1 LYHKNTTHTTLR
13 REKFDKKR
21 PPLGGFW
28 GISIYST
35 VKDPGNR
42 GAAMKQ
48 RAHKTA
54 IEKSA
59 QK

>member
-35 VKDPGNR
+35 VKDPDLPGNLR
-42 GAAMKQ
+42 QNKQ
-48 RAHKTA
+48 LAEN
-54 IEKSA
+54 ISLND
-59 QK
+59 